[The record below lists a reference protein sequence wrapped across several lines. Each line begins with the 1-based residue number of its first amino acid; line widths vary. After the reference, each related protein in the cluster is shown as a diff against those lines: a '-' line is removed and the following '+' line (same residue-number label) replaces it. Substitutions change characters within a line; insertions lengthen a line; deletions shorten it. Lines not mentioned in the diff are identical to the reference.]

1 MKKSIIIAVWSLASA
16 FSASAQTSAIQS
28 TTLVLEATI
37 PGKPALSL
45 VVYDQTAGRDFN
57 ADGVPD
63 PAFLS
68 KSGVLPQ
75 QIEIVDG
82 TNFVNG
88 WIFHPELG
96 DEVLLNLNLSQIVGF
111 IALDPAASLKA
122 TLLAERQGRR
132 YVHPV
137 LVDADGSLLWDGSGR
152 VLLAV
157 GDDGAGATDRI
168 VVFDPEIPQIEI
180 WRVEND

>member
-1 MKKSIIIAVWSLASA
+1 MKKIIIIAIWSLTPVLLAA
-16 FSASAQTSAIQS
+16 AQTSILQA

-37 PGKPALSL
+37 PGKPALNL
-45 VVYDQTAGRDFN
+45 VAYDQTAGRDFN
-57 ADGVPD
+57 DDGAPD

-68 KSGVLPQ
+68 TSEVLPR
-75 QIEIVDG
+75 QIKIVDG

-88 WIFHPELG
+88 WVFHPELG
-96 DEVLLNLNLSQIVGF
+96 DEVLLNLSLSQIVGF

-132 YVHPV
+132 YVNPV
-137 LVDADGSLLWDGSGR
+137 LIDADGSLLWDGSGR
-152 VLLAV
+152 VLLAM
-157 GDDGAGATDRI
+157 GDDGANHRV